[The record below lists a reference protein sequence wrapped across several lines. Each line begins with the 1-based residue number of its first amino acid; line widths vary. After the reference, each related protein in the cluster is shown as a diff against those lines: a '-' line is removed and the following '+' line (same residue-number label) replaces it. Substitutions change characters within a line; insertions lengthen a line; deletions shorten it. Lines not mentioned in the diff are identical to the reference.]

1 MRSPILRCQQRGAR
15 GYSKRSAGIRIVQT
29 PPDDLVY
36 AALAEEPSLSI
47 DVLSGPEELLF
58 GTIASARRDAAGNL
72 IVADRQRG
80 MAGRRASPFNVPDLQ
95 SLGSLEDVVDAMF
108 AGEENRRVLFV

>member
-1 MRSPILRCQQRGAR
+1 M
-15 GYSKRSAGIRIVQT
+15 
-29 PPDDLVY
+29 
-36 AALAEEPSLSI
+36 
-47 DVLSGPEELLF
+47 LSGPEELLF